1 MLKYTF
7 SLLGINA
14 KDLFYVIVDKERNVI
29 YVCIYSVNLLL
40 SSPLCVRYPS
50 NILSLVKFQ
59 YGLYS
64 SSPERPEADDVTE
77 QPTDDS
83 EVWEEEDDPSR
94 FWGLQAA
101 VADKEVC

>member
-14 KDLFYVIVDKERNVI
+14 KDLFNVIVDKERKVI
-29 YVCIYSVNLLL
+29 YIYSVHLLL

-77 QPTDDS
+77 QATDDV